1 MSDVRLAVELSDED
15 VEEMS
20 REWEEATGLKRYKN
34 KADAKLVQELIDELK
49 RDIAKRI
56 RAILEEERDE

>member
-49 RDIAKRI
+49 GVK
-56 RAILEEERDE
+56 